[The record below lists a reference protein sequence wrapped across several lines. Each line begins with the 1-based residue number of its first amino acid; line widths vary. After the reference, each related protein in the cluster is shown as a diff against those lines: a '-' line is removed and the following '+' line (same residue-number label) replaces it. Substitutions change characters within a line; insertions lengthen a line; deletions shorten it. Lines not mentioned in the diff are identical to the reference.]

1 MKKEQI
7 TGRVDQAKGA
17 IKEAAGKLTGNTK
30 LEVEG
35 KLEKATGKAE
45 AKVADLANAAEKSFK
60 K

>member
-17 IKEAAGKLTGNTK
+17 IKEAAGRLTGNTK
-30 LEVEG
+30 MEVEG

-45 AKVADLANAAEKSFK
+45 AKVADLTNAAEKSFK